1 MSRLVYLLFSLPLL
15 LSFIT
20 SAHAGPACARR
31 NQGTDSCIEACKQK
45 WGWPGFVMGTDPWG
59 SVMTVTKTNDM
70 GAVITQ
76 ACRARS
82 YVVLTYSL
90 PCLSNSLS
98 LCPVSQVCSWCFG
111 LCYTY
116 RIQHKYPLVYADSAR
131 HLDYRFPFPRPR
143 QCDSICIRVYCH
155 ICSRFG
161 RTFCI
166 LGAFRLEQHL
176 IQHRPPQHYQDFHP
190 EGIFYHLEEAY
201 CVRDLV
207 HLHQTPYYLYLSE
220 DHEHSQDYQ
229 HSTPGATHHAGEAHH
244 TGEAYH
250 HAGNHASE
258 AHDYEAGHLDAVQRQ
273 LRLQQRFYLSERY

>member
-1 MSRLVYLLFSLPLL
+1 MICRSCRCLRAVHAVISAVPLVTDGLYPSFGVMRGNHAYAAALIARLVQVSLPSKSSPTQRAASCVVSRSRPSVLRTLLPFNYIPFFPRVFISARRLELQTTMSRLVYLLFSLPLL

-98 LCPVSQVCSWCFG
+98 FCPVSQVCSWCLG

-176 IQHRPPQHYQDFHP
+176 I
-190 EGIFYHLEEAY
+190 
-201 CVRDLV
+201 
-207 HLHQTPYYLYLSE
+207 
-220 DHEHSQDYQ
+220 
-229 HSTPGATHHAGEAHH
+229 
-244 TGEAYH
+244 
-250 HAGNHASE
+250 
-258 AHDYEAGHLDAVQRQ
+258 
-273 LRLQQRFYLSERY
+273 